1 MVLAITG
8 GILVGGVALAALY
21 DSIARRHGK
30 SVGVSMT
37 GPWIVRNRPGNIGLT
52 HYPASAKPGQPEH
65 MAMLGS
71 QDD

>member
-8 GILVGGVALAALY
+8 GILVVGVALAALY
-21 DSIARRHGK
+21 DNIARRHGK
-30 SVGVSMT
+30 NVGVSMS

-52 HYPASAKPGQPEH
+52 HYPASAVPGLPEH
-65 MAMLGS
+65 MALVGS